1 MKLKL
6 NVAAILQDQ
15 GGRILVCER
24 LDTKGAWQFP
34 QGGVDKGETLE
45 QALKREMREEIS
57 LKASAYSIAASKG
70 PYRYVYP
77 EGRLKKGHHGKEQFY
92 FLLEF
97 VGARSEIDIKT
108 DHPEFRDTRWIFPSD
123 FQISW
128 LPEMKREVY
137 REVFRDF
144 FGICL

>member
-6 NVAAILQDQ
+6 NVAGILQDQ
-15 GGRILVCER
+15 EGQILICER
-24 LDTKGAWQFP
+24 LDVKGAWQFP

-57 LKASAYSIAASKG
+57 LKASSYTIAASKG
-70 PYRYVYP
+70 PYRYLYP
-77 EGRLKKGHHGKEQFY
+77 EGRLKKGFQGKEQHY

-97 VGARSEIDIKT
+97 VGERSLIDIET
-108 DHPEFRDTRWIFPSD
+108 DHPEFRDSRWIYPSD
-123 FQISW
+123 FEIAW

-137 REVFRDF
+137 RQVFRDF